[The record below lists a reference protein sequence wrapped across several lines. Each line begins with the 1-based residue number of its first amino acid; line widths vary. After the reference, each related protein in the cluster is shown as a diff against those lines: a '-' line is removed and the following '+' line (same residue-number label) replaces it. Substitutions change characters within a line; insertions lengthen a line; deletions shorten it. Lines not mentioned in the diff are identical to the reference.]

1 LPLCES
7 VQSNADLSTVIR
19 FPIEKRSAIA
29 MGPELAPEPSLRAQS
44 LPIGPGTVESLNQAD
59 LSALLG
65 ELSRLREENR
75 LLRESA
81 LGFGALAERLSSA
94 LRKDGRSIL
103 KSSQFS
109 RTSSL

>member
-1 LPLCES
+1 
-7 VQSNADLSTVIR
+7 VQSNGDLSTVIR
-19 FPIEKRSAIA
+19 FPIEKRSAFGS
-29 MGPELAPEPSLRAQS
+29 MGQEFAPEPSQRAQPVPS
-44 LPIGPGTVESLNQAD
+44 GPANLESLNQAD
-59 LSALLG
+59 RSALLG

>member
-1 LPLCES
+1 M
-7 VQSNADLSTVIR
+7 QSNGDLSTVIR
-19 FPIEKRSAIA
+19 FPTEKRSAIGSV
-29 MGPELAPEPSLRAQS
+29 GPECAPEPSQRAQTV
-44 LPIGPGTVESLNQAD
+44 PIGPGNVQWLNQAD

-94 LRKDGRSIL
+94 LRNDGRSPL
-103 KSSQFS
+103 KSGQFS